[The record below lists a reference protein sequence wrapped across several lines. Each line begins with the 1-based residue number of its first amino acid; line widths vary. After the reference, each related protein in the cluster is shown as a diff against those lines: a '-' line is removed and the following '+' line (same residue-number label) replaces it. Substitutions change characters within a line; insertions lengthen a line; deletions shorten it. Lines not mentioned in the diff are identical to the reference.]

1 MLTITLQIFNNVLE
15 GPGSETT
22 KTYTLEI
29 AIMLVVSF
37 ILGFL
42 FRYFL
47 AGLAN
52 KKAEPQAIELPKKAE
67 PQESKNVS
75 YVDNT
80 PKNNNAELSRLKSD
94 LAEANAMVASLKA
107 QPNNTATLESVKK
120 ELDLKVTEV
129 VSLKTE
135 ISNLKV
141 EIEALSMLKPPTV
154 ITKVVHVQKDELKKI
169 EGIGPKI
176 QQLLYDAE
184 ITTFKQLSETPVE
197 KIKEILM
204 AAGERYKIHDPSTWP
219 QQSALAAENKWD
231 ELRQMQDNLIAGK
244 D

>member
-1 MLTITLQIFNNVLE
+1 MLSITLQIFNNVVE

-22 KTYTLEI
+22 ETYTIEI
-29 AIMLVVSF
+29 AIMLLVAF

-47 AGLAN
+47 AGVSN
-52 KKAEPQAIELPKKAE
+52 KKTVVLETESPQKAVV
-67 PQESKNVS
+67 QESKTVS
-75 YVDNT
+75 NVDNSS
-80 PKNNNAELSRLKSD
+80 KNNNAELSRLKSD
-94 LAEANAMVASLKA
+94 LAEANALVASLKA
-107 QPNNTATLESVKK
+107 QPNNAPTLESVKR

-141 EIEALSMLKPPTV
+141 EIEALSILKPPTV

-184 ITTFKQLSETPVE
+184 ITTFKQLSETSVE

-231 ELRQMQDNLIAGK
+231 ELKQMQENLIAGK